1 MNKLHTKEILNTFIS
16 TAADKILKQTILLN
30 VLNQISNLLCKLK
43 KRTSTVVHKQET
55 PDRVLY
61 YLDLPSGSI
70 RPLPVQNKRNV
81 KLEAC
86 KFYMD
91 LWKLHI
97 EEFKKLNIEI
107 SKAIGDAHDGQNV

>member
-1 MNKLHTKEILNTFIS
+1 MNKLNIKEKLNAFIS
-16 TAADKILKQTILLN
+16 IASDKILKQSVLIN
-30 VLNQISNLLCKLK
+30 ELNQISKLLHKLK
-43 KRTSTVVHKQET
+43 KRTSTVVHKQEM

-81 KLEAC
+81 KLEAY
-86 KFYMD
+86 KFYMN
-91 LWKLHI
+91 LWDLHI
-97 EEFKKLNIEI
+97 KEFEKLNIEI

>member
-1 MNKLHTKEILNTFIS
+1 MNKSNTEEKHCTFLF
-16 TAADKILKQTILLN
+16 TASDKILKQSVLIN
-30 VLNQISNLLCKLK
+30 ELNQISKLLHKLK

-81 KLEAC
+81 KLEAY

-91 LWKLHI
+91 LWELHI
-97 EEFKKLNIEI
+97 KEFEKLNIEI
-107 SKAIGDAHDGQNV
+107 SKAIGDAYDGQNV